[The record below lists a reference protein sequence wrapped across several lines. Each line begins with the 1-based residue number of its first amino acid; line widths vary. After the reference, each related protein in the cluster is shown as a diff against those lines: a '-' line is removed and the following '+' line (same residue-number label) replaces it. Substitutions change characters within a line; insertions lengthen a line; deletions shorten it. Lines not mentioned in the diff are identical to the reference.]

1 MIDHTPLIDRI
12 YEMLK
17 EYNNGK
23 YIKHSNQNNWQAKGK
38 VDSLPDEIE
47 RSDVEM
53 DEKRIYELIY
63 DLYGI
68 VDAIADGAL
77 NHDMSLLRVHRGA
90 SGCDAYQGLPPIVRV
105 RENIFDKYEDII
117 GEALQ
122 RNGGK

>member
-1 MIDHTPLIDRI
+1 
-12 YEMLK
+12 
-17 EYNNGK
+17 
-23 YIKHSNQNNWQAKGK
+23 
-38 VDSLPDEIE
+38 
-47 RSDVEM
+47 M

-77 NHDMSLLRVHRGA
+77 KHDMSLLRVHRGA

-105 RENIFDKYEDII
+105 RDNIFDKYDDII

>member
-1 MIDHTPLIDRI
+1 M
-12 YEMLK
+12 
-17 EYNNGK
+17 
-23 YIKHSNQNNWQAKGK
+23 
-38 VDSLPDEIE
+38 PDEIE

-68 VDAIADGAL
+68 VDSIADGAL

-90 SGCDAYQGLPPIVRV
+90 SGCDAYQGLHPIVRV
-105 RENIFDKYEDII
+105 RDNIFDKYEDII

>member
-1 MIDHTPLIDRI
+1 
-12 YEMLK
+12 
-17 EYNNGK
+17 
-23 YIKHSNQNNWQAKGK
+23 
-38 VDSLPDEIE
+38 
-47 RSDVEM
+47 M

-77 NHDMSLLRVHRGA
+77 KHDMSLLCVHKGA

-105 RENIFDKYEDII
+105 RDHIFDKYEDII

>member
-1 MIDHTPLIDRI
+1 
-12 YEMLK
+12 
-17 EYNNGK
+17 
-23 YIKHSNQNNWQAKGK
+23 
-38 VDSLPDEIE
+38 
-47 RSDVEM
+47 M

-77 NHDMSLLRVHRGA
+77 KHDMSLLCVHKGA

-105 RENIFDKYEDII
+105 RDNIFDKYEDII